1 MSNIAFA
8 KTGLTLKF
16 DLGGNIENFK
26 SDDHCKLLTNLAYT
40 NPYDNFYKDLDNLFS
55 SFGKIREIM
64 IRYTPNLFAIV
75 EFCEEENAENA
86 LKS

>member
-26 SDDHCKLLTNLAYT
+26 SDDHCKLLTNLAYN
-40 NPYDNFYKDLDNLFS
+40 NPNDNFYIIGMSNLNQIKMQDKKYYFQ
-55 SFGKIREIM
+55 IIM
-64 IRYTPNLFAIV
+64 SLIL
-75 EFCEEENAENA
+75 
-86 LKS
+86 